1 MKQVCD
7 KNKKQNK
14 NSSFIIYIIIQT
26 TTMKTRK
33 LEMQYQE

>member
-1 MKQVCD
+1 MKQACD
-7 KNKKQNK
+7 KQKAKQN
-14 NSSFIIYIIIQT
+14 FIIYINIQT